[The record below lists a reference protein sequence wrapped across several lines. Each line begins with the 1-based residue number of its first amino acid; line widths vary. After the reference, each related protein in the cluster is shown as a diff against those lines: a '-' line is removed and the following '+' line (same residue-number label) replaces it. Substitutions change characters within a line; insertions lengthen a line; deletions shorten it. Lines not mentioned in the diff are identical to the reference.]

1 MSAVKRIILER
12 EDGTVNEVK
21 KGLVVEMVDDEG
33 GFAID
38 MHDVRPIDICM
49 MTIAMTEAVQQ
60 MGYMEELKALLS
72 VTEVQAEEKKEYEEP
87 VIEEITGRE
96 GNAYEGTD
104 RELLEGNMQN
114 EEVGEDKSIGD
125 GEDRNRVEGI

>member
-12 EDGTVNEVK
+12 EDETVNEVK

-72 VTEVQAEEKKEYEEP
+72 ITEVQAEEKKEYEEP

-96 GNAYEGTD
+96 GNAYEGAD
-104 RELLEGNMQN
+104 RELLEGNMQD
-114 EEVGEDKSIGD
+114 EEVREDKPICEGEDGSSM
-125 GEDRNRVEGI
+125 EGI